1 MNPMLSQDS
10 RILDLSDWVSESQAA
25 TVLSKDKASLAV
37 VVREGSL
44 GEVPIKQET
53 GEKHCRQREQHL
65 RRVVGPSQ
73 ERPEWPGRACPEPKL
88 TGHILS
94 R

>member
-1 MNPMLSQDS
+1 M
-10 RILDLSDWVSESQAA
+10 
-25 TVLSKDKASLAV
+25 

-44 GEVPIKQET
+44 VEVPIKQET

-65 RRVVGPSQ
+65 QRAVGSSQ
-73 ERPEWPGRACPEPKL
+73 ERPEWPERAWPEPEL